1 MEGFAGL
8 FKVLRIVVG
17 VFFLSSYI
25 AKSESKFMRKIRQ
38 WFKNSK
44 IVNLDVKNQEI
55 ALWEKLK
62 AFLEFKKYRF
72 GAFEREKTCEVQL
85 EIIESYFKTYYYSI
99 DENELHL
106 RVQLVEEYPVE
117 QATDIFVLASHLNN
131 ILRVGKVK
139 INVKYNYVEY
149 HISKN
154 NLLFLLDEKQLVAFI
169 SSHYSVSQTLFF
181 AYYQLINQGIPPVE
195 IISEIMKA
203 NEDE

>member
-55 ALWEKLK
+55 ELWEKLK

-154 NLLFLLDEKQLVAFI
+154 NLLFLLDEKELVAFI

-195 IISEIMKA
+195 IISELLNP
-203 NEDE
+203 NEEE

>member
-17 VFFLSSYI
+17 VFFLASYI

-55 ALWEKLK
+55 ELWEKLK

-154 NLLFLLDEKQLVAFI
+154 NLLFLLDEKELVAFI

-195 IISEIMKA
+195 IISELLNP
-203 NEDE
+203 NEEE

>member
-1 MEGFAGL
+1 MEDFTGL
-8 FKVLRIVVG
+8 FKVLRVAVG
-17 VFFLSSYI
+17 VFFLSRYI
-25 AKSESKFMRKIRQ
+25 IKSESKFMKKIRQ

-44 IVNLDVKNQEI
+44 IVNLDAKDKEI

-85 EIIESYFKTYYYSI
+85 EILENYFKKYYYSI

-106 RVQLVEEYPVE
+106 RVQIVEEYPIE

-131 ILRVGKVK
+131 ILRVGKVT

-149 HISKN
+149 HVSKN
-154 NLLFLLDEKQLVAFI
+154 SLLFLLEEKELVALI

-195 IISEIMKA
+195 IISEIIKA
-203 NEDE
+203 NEEE

>member
-1 MEGFAGL
+1 MEEFAGL
-8 FKVLRIVVG
+8 FKVLRVVLG

-25 AKSESKFMRKIRQ
+25 AKSEWKFMKKIRQ

-55 ALWEKLK
+55 ELWEKLK

-72 GAFEREKTCEVQL
+72 GAFESEKTCEVQL
-85 EIIESYFKTYYYSI
+85 EILENYFKTYYYSI

-106 RVQLVEEYPVE
+106 RVQIVEEYPIE
-117 QATDIFVLASHLNN
+117 QATEIFVLASHLNN

-195 IISEIMKA
+195 IISDLL
-203 NEDE
+203 NSNDEE

>member
-1 MEGFAGL
+1 MSSNRC
-8 FKVLRIVVG
+8 V
-17 VFFLSSYI
+17 FLSRYI

-55 ALWEKLK
+55 ELWEKLK

-154 NLLFLLDEKQLVAFI
+154 NLLFLLDEKELVAFI

-195 IISEIMKA
+195 IISDLL
-203 NEDE
+203 NSNDEE

>member
-1 MEGFAGL
+1 MEEFAGL
-8 FKVLRIVVG
+8 FKVLRVVLG

-25 AKSESKFMRKIRQ
+25 AKSESKFMKKIRQ

-55 ALWEKLK
+55 ELWEKLK

-106 RVQLVEEYPVE
+106 RVQLLEEYPVE

-154 NLLFLLDEKQLVAFI
+154 NLLFLLEEKELVAFI

>member
-1 MEGFAGL
+1 MEEFAGL
-8 FKVLRIVVG
+8 FKVLRVVVG

-25 AKSESKFMRKIRQ
+25 AKSESKFMKKIRQ

-55 ALWEKLK
+55 ELWEKLK

-106 RVQLVEEYPVE
+106 RVQLVEEYPLE

-154 NLLFLLDEKQLVAFI
+154 NLLFLLDEKELVAFI

-195 IISEIMKA
+195 IISDLLKS
-203 NEDE
+203 NEEE

>member
-1 MEGFAGL
+1 MDDFTGL
-8 FKVLRIVVG
+8 FKVLRVVVG
-17 VFFLSSYI
+17 VFFLSRYI
-25 AKSESKFMRKIRQ
+25 IKSESKFMKKIRQ

-44 IVNLDVKNQEI
+44 IVNLDAKDKEI

-85 EIIESYFKTYYYSI
+85 EILENYFKKYYYSI

-106 RVQLVEEYPVE
+106 RVQIVEEYPIE
-117 QATDIFVLASHLNN
+117 QATEIFVLASHLNN
-131 ILRVGKVK
+131 ILRVGKVT

-149 HISKN
+149 HVSKN
-154 NLLFLLDEKQLVAFI
+154 SLLFLLDEKQLVAFI

-195 IISEIMKA
+195 IISDLL
-203 NEDE
+203 NSNDEE

>member
-1 MEGFAGL
+1 MEEFAGL

-25 AKSESKFMRKIRQ
+25 AKSESKFMKKIRQ

-55 ALWEKLK
+55 ELWEKLK

-85 EIIESYFKTYYYSI
+85 EIIESYFKTNYYSI

-195 IISEIMKA
+195 IISDLL
-203 NEDE
+203 NSNDEE